1 MTQQREEQDKALQ
14 ALRARLTEINKTWSD
29 TRQDEAKRKE
39 VLAELEA
46 LEKSV
51 GGFMTPADRKAMEY
65 AARLLFKPEPKSK

>member
-14 ALRARLTEINKTWSD
+14 ALRARLTEINKTWAD
-29 TRQDEAKRKE
+29 TREDEAKRKE

-51 GGFMTPADRKAMEY
+51 GGVMTPADRKALEY
-65 AARLLFKPEPKSK
+65 LAGLLFKPEPKSK